1 MICPKFKNINR
12 LFVRSFKNGD
22 SDPTKDYFDKQF
34 MLLIEIR
41 DFSALINNQPFFDN
55 KHMKNLKFI
64 ELLILSKLLYTLW
77 HRIIKTKTILQQIN
91 FTGKLEENDDAK
103 IFFITEKKLKTIL
116 SFFFRF
122 IKHNKII

>member
-1 MICPKFKNINR
+1 
-12 LFVRSFKNGD
+12 
-22 SDPTKDYFDKQF
+22 
-34 MLLIEIR
+34 
-41 DFSALINNQPFFDN
+41 
-55 KHMKNLKFI
+55 MKNLKFI
-64 ELLILSKLLYTLW
+64 ELLILSKLLCTLW

-122 IKHNKII
+122 IKHNKIIQTIEHQRILNVLNKASDSKFMTRKWNIIYDQSGRN